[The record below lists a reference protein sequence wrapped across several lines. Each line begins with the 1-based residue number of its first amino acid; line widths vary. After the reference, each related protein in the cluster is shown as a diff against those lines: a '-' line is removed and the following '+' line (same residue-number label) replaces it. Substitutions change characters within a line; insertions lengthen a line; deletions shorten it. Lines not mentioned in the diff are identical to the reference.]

1 MPCGSGYRGR
11 VSQPV
16 LDLPRSVHLAAWL
29 PYVRGSADVAEL
41 AAAGVQRD
49 DEPHT
54 ARDDDAGTGDVPL
67 TDLLLAW
74 GAPGVATVAVLPV
87 PGDVVG
93 VPPEVSAAAVDAGEC
108 VLVTTPDGHVAAVP
122 EVTAFGSPAEPGHL
136 VHWHLTRVQPWALG
150 MLAAVGTLAE
160 AERELREALRTA
172 TAALDAL
179 DVARWRDDA
188 VAALASLRAEPDLA
202 ALPRDL
208 DPRRA
213 RVLALAARLRVIVDL
228 ATADDGGAVNLW
240 QADQRSAALRHV
252 DHAARRAMCAAT
264 LVVDA

>member
-1 MPCGSGYRGR
+1 MSAT
-11 VSQPV
+11 V
-16 LDLPRSVHLAAWL
+16 LDLPRSVTLAAWL
-29 PYVRGSADVAEL
+29 PHVQGHAATAER
-41 AAAGVQRD
+41 AVAGVTDD

-54 ARDDDAGTGDVPL
+54 VEAPDGGVVPGERL
-67 TDLLLAW
+67 TDLVLAW
-74 GAPGVATVAVLPV
+74 GRPGVAVAAVLPA

-93 VPPEVSAAAVDAGEC
+93 VPAETSAAAVEAGEC
-108 VLVTTPDGHVAAVP
+108 VLAQTPDGAFAAVP
-122 EVTAFGSPAEPGHL
+122 HVEQFGSASEPGHL
-136 VHWHLTRVQPWALG
+136 VTWRVVPVAPWTLG
-150 MLAAVGTLAE
+150 VLGAVGSLAD

-172 TAALDAL
+172 TEALDRL

-188 VAALASLRAEPDLA
+188 LAALASLRAEPDVR
-202 ALPRDL
+202 ALPAGL
-208 DPRRA
+208 EPRRA

-264 LVVDA
+264 LVVPA